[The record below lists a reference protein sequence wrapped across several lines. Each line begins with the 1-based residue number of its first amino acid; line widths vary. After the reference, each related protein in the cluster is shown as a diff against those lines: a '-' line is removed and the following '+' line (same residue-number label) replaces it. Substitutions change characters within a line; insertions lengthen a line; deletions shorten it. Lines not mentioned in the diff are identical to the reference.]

1 MRLVLLV
8 KGVGGVMLGEKQQ
21 ILPQVTDTLSH
32 HVVSESERFL
42 LNTNRA
48 IFQIYHDEIKFPKSC
63 Y

>member
-48 IFQIYHDEIKFPKSC
+48 IFQIYHDENKFPKSC

>member
-1 MRLVLLV
+1 
-8 KGVGGVMLGEKQQ
+8 MLGEKQQ

-32 HVVSESERFL
+32 AIVVSESERFL

-48 IFQIYHDEIKFPKSC
+48 IFQIYHDENKFPKSC

>member
-32 HVVSESERFL
+32 HVVSESERF
-42 LNTNRA
+42 
-48 IFQIYHDEIKFPKSC
+48 
-63 Y
+63 